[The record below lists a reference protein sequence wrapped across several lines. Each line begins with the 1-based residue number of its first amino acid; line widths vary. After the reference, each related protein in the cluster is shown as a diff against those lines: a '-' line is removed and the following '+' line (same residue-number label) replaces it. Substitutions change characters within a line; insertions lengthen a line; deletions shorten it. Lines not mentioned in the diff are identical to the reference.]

1 MKRKVETCVDAFLS
15 STALFLSRPF
25 SGLKKQED
33 GDGRGWCATF
43 MVIDGYGKVVGKL
56 RG

>member
-1 MKRKVETCVDAFLS
+1 VKRKVETCVDAFLS